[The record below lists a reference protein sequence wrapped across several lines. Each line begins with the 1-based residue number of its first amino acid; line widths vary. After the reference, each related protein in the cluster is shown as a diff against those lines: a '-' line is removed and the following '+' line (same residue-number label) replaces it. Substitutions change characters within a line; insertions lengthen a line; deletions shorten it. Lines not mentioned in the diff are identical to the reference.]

1 MVLLSP
7 PAILRRPRSNMR
19 ALALGMVEA
28 GIVGEVNVVLVVCMS
43 ILTESLLSKVVVVK
57 K

>member
-19 ALALGMVEA
+19 ALALGTVRTGFVA
-28 GIVGEVNVVLVVCMS
+28 EVNVAFVVCMS
-43 ILTESLLSKVVVVK
+43 FLTEVIAVK
-57 K
+57 E